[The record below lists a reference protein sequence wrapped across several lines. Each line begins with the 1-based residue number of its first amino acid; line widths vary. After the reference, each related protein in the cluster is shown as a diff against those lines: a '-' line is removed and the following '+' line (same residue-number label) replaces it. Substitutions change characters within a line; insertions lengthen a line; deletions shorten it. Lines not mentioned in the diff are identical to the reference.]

1 MSENLDTLRAVANTL
16 IARATPITSQRIHE
30 IVEQYRA
37 MFPDVTDAEA
47 QRLEREFETQHDVTM
62 RHAEILTEEQYE
74 PWLDKRKDR
83 IDPYYWD
90 RYSWL
95 LKEKRFSAQVINM
108 LDGET
113 DRVLGFLGDPFQ
125 TQSWDRRGLIF
136 GHVQSGKTAHYI
148 GLICKAAD
156 AGYRFIVVIAGI
168 HNNLRQQTQA
178 RIDEGF
184 IGIDSARPLSLGKR
198 KDIGVG
204 KLKNM
209 RTPVCL
215 TSSLKDFNRDAAH
228 SMIGMSLRNSREP
241 VVCVVKKNANTLRN
255 LTEWLKA
262 TSATGQQ
269 HFVDEPMLLIDD
281 EADNASINIK
291 YGKEGISTINGQI
304 RKLLKLFSRSCY
316 VGITA
321 TPFANIF
328 IEPDTENEMYK
339 SDLFPRHFIISLEPP
354 SNYFGTNK
362 VFLQD
367 SSPSVKHI
375 KDNEEV
381 LPIKHDIGWE
391 LEKLPLSMIKSIRT
405 FVLACAIR
413 LTMGGDRRQ
422 HCSMLVNASRFINVQ
437 SQLKYE
443 ITVVLKRIQQSARVH
458 GALSPDQ
465 ALKYPEI
472 AALEQTWQEVYRS
485 TMSVPA
491 WATIQ
496 NCLHQAASPIKVIEV
511 NSKSTEPLNYS
522 HYRKGLSVIAVGGYS
537 LSRGMTLEGLTV
549 SYFLRSSVMYDTL
562 MQMGRWFGYRN
573 GYENLCRLWMTEE
586 TEGWYQHISES
597 IEELRAELHSM
608 ARLGATPKD
617 FGLRVRSHPDN
628 LIVTARNKM
637 GSGQMF
643 KLKIGLANRFC
654 ETSILK
660 RDQASLKAN
669 LQSVFRL
676 GEYLEKIGCPPSS
689 AEKDRYGW
697 LLKGIPSKAILGFL
711 GEFQNHPGFN
721 LTDPRPL
728 TQYIIERSETELQ
741 AWDVL
746 FASIQD
752 SKSPRRDDILEN
764 NALGIKINCQTR
776 TAGSRSDSKT
786 LYVSN
791 KQRVSSRGIEKVG
804 LSSALIER
812 VEFEYRSSLQSAQSN
827 MNYPDRIYRA
837 ERTRPLLI
845 IHLLKIKTAPQDE
858 IEHPDP
864 VVAWSISFP
873 KTETEE
879 ERVEYVVNTTW
890 WQDHFGADIDEKEIE
905 GDDV

>member
-1 MSENLDTLRAVANTL
+1 
-16 IARATPITSQRIHE
+16 
-30 IVEQYRA
+30 
-37 MFPDVTDAEA
+37 
-47 QRLEREFETQHDVTM
+47 M
-62 RHAEILTEEQYE
+62 R
-74 PWLDKRKDR
+74 
-83 IDPYYWD
+83 
-90 RYSWL
+90 
-95 LKEKRFSAQVINM
+95 
-108 LDGET
+108 
-113 DRVLGFLGDPFQ
+113 
-125 TQSWDRRGLIF
+125 
-136 GHVQSGKTAHYI
+136 
-148 GLICKAAD
+148 
-156 AGYRFIVVIAGI
+156 
-168 HNNLRQQTQA
+168 RQ
-178 RIDEGF
+178 
-184 IGIDSARPLSLGKR
+184 
-198 KDIGVG
+198 
-204 KLKNM
+204 
-209 RTPVCL
+209 
-215 TSSLKDFNRDAAH
+215 
-228 SMIGMSLRNSREP
+228 
-241 VVCVVKKNANTLRN
+241 KNASTLRN

-269 HFVDEPMLLIDD
+269 HFVNEPMLLIDD

-328 IEPDTENEMYK
+328 IEPDTENEMYE

-367 SSPSVKHI
+367 SSPVVKYI

-391 LEKLPLSMIKSIRT
+391 LETLPLSMIKSIRT

-413 LTMGGDRRQ
+413 LTMGGGRQ

-443 ITVVLKRIQQSARVH
+443 IAVVLKRIQQSARVY

-465 ALKYPEI
+465 ALKDPEM
-472 AALEQTWQEVYRS
+472 AALEQTWQEVYTS
-485 TMSVPA
+485 TIPVPE

-496 NCLHQAASPIKVIEV
+496 NCLHRAASPIKVIEV

-522 HYRKGLSVIAVGGYS
+522 HYRNGLSVIAVGGYS

-597 IEELRAELHSM
+597 IEELREELHSM
-608 ARLGATPKD
+608 VRLGATPKE

-637 GSGQMF
+637 GSGQMLR
-643 KLKIGLANRFC
+643 LKIGLANRFC

-676 GEYLEKIGCPPSS
+676 GEYLEKIGYPPSS

-697 LLKGIPSKAILGFL
+697 LLKDIPSEAVLKFL
-711 GEFQNHPGFN
+711 GEFQNHPGFT

-746 FASIQD
+746 FASVQN
-752 SKSPRRDDILEN
+752 SRSSMGNNILKN
-764 NALGIKINCQTR
+764 HTLGIKINCQTR

-812 VEFEYRSSLQSAQSN
+812 VESEYRSSRQSTQSN

-845 IHLLKIKTAPQDE
+845 IHLLKIKTASQDE
-858 IEHPDP
+858 IEHRDP

-879 ERVEYVVNTTW
+879 ERVEYVVNATW
-890 WQDHFGADIDEKEIE
+890 WQGQFGEDIDEEEMK

>member
-1 MSENLDTLRAVANTL
+1 MSENLDSLQAVTNTL

-30 IVEQYRA
+30 IVEQCRV

-62 RHAEILTEEQYE
+62 EHAEILTEKQYE
-74 PWLDKRKDR
+74 PWLDKRKAKV
-83 IDPYYWD
+83 DPYYWE
-90 RYSWL
+90 RYSQL
-95 LKEKRFSAQVINM
+95 LEEKRFSAQVINT
-108 LDGET
+108 LDRET
-113 DRVLGFLGDPFQ
+113 DRVLDFLGDPFQ

-168 HNNLRQQTQA
+168 HNNLRQQTQS

-184 IGIDSARPLSLGKR
+184 IGIDSARSLSLGER
-198 KDIGVG
+198 NYIGVG
-204 KLKNM
+204 KFKKV
-209 RTPVCL
+209 RTPGYL
-215 TSSLKDFNRDAAH
+215 TSSLKDFNKNAAH
-228 SMIGMSLRNSREP
+228 SMIGMSLGNSREP
-241 VVCVVKKNANTLRN
+241 IVCVVKKNANTLRN
-255 LTEWLKA
+255 LTEWLRA

-269 HFVDEPMLLIDD
+269 YFVNEPMLLIDD
-281 EADNASINIK
+281 EADNASINIQ

-328 IEPDTENEMYK
+328 IEPDTENEMYE
-339 SDLFPRHFIISLEPP
+339 SDLFPRHFIVSLEPP

-367 SSPSVKHI
+367 SSPAVEYI
-375 KDNEEV
+375 NDNEEV
-381 LPIKHDIGWE
+381 LPIRHDIDWN
-391 LEKLPLSMIKSIRT
+391 LEKLPLSMIKAIRT
-405 FVLACAIR
+405 FVLACTIR
-413 LTMGGDRRQ
+413 LTMESDRRQ

-443 ITVVLKRIQQSARVH
+443 IEIVLKRIQQSVRVY

-465 ALKYPEI
+465 ALKDPEM
-472 AALEQTWQEVYRS
+472 AAMERTWQEVYAS
-485 TMSVPA
+485 TIPVPA

-511 NSKSTEPLNYS
+511 NSRSTEPLNYS
-522 HYRKGLSVIAVGGYS
+522 HYRNGLSVIAVGGYS

-549 SYFLRSSVMYDTL
+549 RYFLRSSIMYDTL

-608 ARLGATPKD
+608 VRLGATPQE

-637 GSGQMF
+637 GSGQM
-643 KLKIGLANRFC
+643 LRWKIGLANRFC

-676 GEYLEKIGCPPSS
+676 GEYLEKIGYPPSS

-697 LLKGIPSKAILGFL
+697 LLQNIPSEAVLKFL
-711 GEFQNHPGFN
+711 GEFQNHPGCN

-746 FASIQD
+746 FASVQD
-752 SKSPRRDDILEN
+752 SRRSRGN
-764 NALGIKINCQTR
+764 NILGIKINYQTR
-776 TAGSRSDSKT
+776 TAGSRSDNKT

-812 VEFEYRSSLQSAQSN
+812 VESEYDQAVNRRKA
-827 MNYPDRIYRA
+827 NYPDRIYRA
-837 ERTRPLLI
+837 ERTHPLLI
-845 IHLLKIKTAPQDE
+845 IHLLKIEDPQNE
-858 IEHPDP
+858 IEHHDP

-873 KTETEE
+873 KTKTEE

-890 WQDHFGADIDEKEIE
+890 TWWQGQFGADIEEEEMK